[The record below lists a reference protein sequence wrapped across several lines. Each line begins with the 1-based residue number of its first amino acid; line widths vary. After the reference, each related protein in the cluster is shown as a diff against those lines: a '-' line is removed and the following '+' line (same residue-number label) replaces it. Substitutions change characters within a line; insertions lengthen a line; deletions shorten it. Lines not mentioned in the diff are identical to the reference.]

1 MGIRAGE
8 IVKSRAGRD
17 AGRYFVVKEIIDDSY
32 VLIVDGS
39 LRKLEK
45 PKKKK
50 VKHLE
55 PTGDIIDGLIRG
67 FRDEGGRITNK
78 EINRA
83 IKDYLKDK
91 GIGIWE
97 C

>member
-1 MGIRAGE
+1 MGITAGE

-50 VKHLE
+50 VKHVE
-55 PTGDIIDGLIRG
+55 PTGDVIDGLVPELT
-67 FRDEGGRITNK
+67 DQGGRITNK
-78 EINRA
+78 EINRV
-83 IKDYLKDK
+83 ISSYLKDK
-91 GIGIWE
+91 GIGIRD

>member
-1 MGIRAGE
+1 MGITAGE

-50 VKHLE
+50 VKHVE
-55 PTGDIIDGLIRG
+55 PTGDVIDGLVQAYGSR
-67 FRDEGGRITNK
+67 RKDNK
-78 EINRA
+78 
-83 IKDYLKDK
+83 
-91 GIGIWE
+91 
-97 C
+97 